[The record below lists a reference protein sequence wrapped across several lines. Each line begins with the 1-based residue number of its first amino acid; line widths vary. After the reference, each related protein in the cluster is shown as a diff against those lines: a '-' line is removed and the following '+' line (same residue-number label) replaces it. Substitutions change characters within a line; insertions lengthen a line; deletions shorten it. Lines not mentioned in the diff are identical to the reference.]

1 MAGSKHSREGRRMY
15 SFTLHEEEDAD
26 LVTFLEDNKI
36 TRSVKLALREYI
48 KKKQADSK
56 PSLNL
61 SNDQLQQLAQ
71 LLNNQTP
78 VQEDETIHAKYEDI
92 LKSKATVDGR
102 VGRLK
107 F

>member
-26 LVTFLEDNKI
+26 LIGFLEDNKI

-48 KKKQADSK
+48 KKKQLDSN

-61 SNDQLQQLAQ
+61 SNEQLQQLAQ

-78 VQEDETIHAKYEDI
+78 LQKDETINEKYEEI
-92 LKSKATVDGR
+92 IKSKATVDGR
-102 VGRLK
+102 V
-107 F
+107 